1 MATKISDL
9 TEQTVLADT
18 DLFLTAQE
26 DSNNKKITWKSLKD
40 NFPFDN
46 YINGFVL
53 SNDSGDTAHDINIT
67 AGVCMDSTNGRL
79 IRLSSEITK
88 RADSAWSVGDD
99 AGGMDTGTVTTST
112 LYAVWIIKRSDTGV
126 VDALFSTSFSSP
138 TMPTDYD
145 YKRILGWVLTDGSSN
160 IIQFLQQGDGREP
173 LFRFQDR
180 LQIATGLASTTFATQ
195 AVSAV
200 FPTASGRVVG
210 MFFGTIC
217 ATATDAHIAF
227 SYDGTN
233 TIGYNFSIG
242 NYTSSI
248 IWEIGV
254 GGTFAGP
261 IPPNGNNIYY
271 AVNAQSHTLFG
282 MACIFQR

>member
-46 YINGFVL
+46 YITGFVL

-138 TMPTDYD
+138 TMPTNYD
-145 YKRILGWVLTDGSSN
+145 YYRCIGWVLTDGSAN

-173 LFRFQDR
+173 LFRFQAR
-180 LQIATGLASTTFATQ
+180 QQIATGLTSATFAAQ
-195 AVSAV
+195 AVSTV
-200 FPTASGRVVG
+200 FPTASGFVLGMYFGSKSTVG
-210 MFFGTIC
+210 STHMV
-217 ATATDAHIAF
+217 F

-233 TIGYNFSIG
+233 TIGH
-242 NYTSSI
+242 NYSAGGATI
-248 IWEIGV
+248 HYEIGA
-254 GGTFAGP
+254 GGTFTGP

-271 AVNAQSHTLFG
+271 AQAGNSHTLYG

>member
-53 SNDSGDTAHDINIT
+53 SNDSGDTEHDINIT

-112 LYAVWIIKRSDTGV
+112 FYYVYLIKRSDTGV
-126 VDALFSTSFSSP
+126 VDVCISASIPSTGPTIDDTPIPTAYDYYRCIGFLRSDGSGNIINFKIYGNANSLFHTYVVPWEFAGPLNSTSYAAQS
-138 TMPTDYD
+138 
-145 YKRILGWVLTDGSSN
+145 LTSGY
-160 IIQFLQQGDGREP
+160 
-173 LFRFQDR
+173 
-180 LQIATGLASTTFATQ
+180 
-195 AVSAV
+195 
-200 FPTASGRVVG
+200 PTASGLLAAIGLGADMEYGPRFVK
-210 MFFGTIC
+210 I
-217 ATATDAHIAF
+217 
-227 SYDGTN
+227 SLDGTN
-233 TIGYNFSIG
+233 PYVAQ
-242 NYTSSI
+242 YVYAPPVTS
-248 IWEIGV
+248 
-254 GGTFAGP
+254 GP
-261 IPPNGNNIYY
+261 LWIPPYSTVYYKVDAGGY
-271 AVNAQSHTLFG
+271 AVSFYATSCWIT
-282 MACIFQR
+282 R